1 MHGVYQDIMVPM
13 EFLAVILLSSEPVG
27 ESVPE
32 VGSKT
37 ADGSFIASLIFF
49 FVGTVS
55 STQSTHRGYE
65 GVYQGHAAYQPHSQ
79 RRVHDK
85 ISKAAVRNRS

>member
-1 MHGVYQDIMVPM
+1 MHEVYQDIMVPM

-49 FVGTVS
+49 LLV
-55 STQSTHRGYE
+55 Q
-65 GVYQGHAAYQPHSQ
+65 
-79 RRVHDK
+79 
-85 ISKAAVRNRS
+85 

>member
-1 MHGVYQDIMVPM
+1 MHEVYQDIMVPM
-13 EFLAVILLSSEPVG
+13 EFLAVILLSSEPAG

-37 ADGSFIASLIFF
+37 ADGSFIASFF
-49 FVGTVS
+49 GTVS

-79 RRVHDK
+79 RRVHDR
-85 ISKAAVRNRS
+85 ISKVRS